1 MSPKKWNAIY
11 TTETLPVSATYRTAI
26 YTVSQGNNISPAL
39 FPLLRD
45 RKKPVHPHLT
55 SKKRFFS
62 QQRLVPATGF
72 ILLSNKRHYYLFFNG
87 SASRWPCKNRRR
99 VDRSRGEVLTFGTL
113 NRRVWGGGRR
123 RGRADLCANCAL
135 NAALYSVASR

>member
-11 TTETLPVSATYRTAI
+11 TIETLPASATYRTTI

-45 RKKPVHPHLT
+45 RKNLCILISSPKNFFFHSNVSSLQLD
-55 SKKRFFS
+55 SFFS
-62 QQRLVPATGF
+62 ATNVIIIIYF
-72 ILLSNKRHYYLFFNG
+72 SMAVRHAG
-87 SASRWPCKNRRR
+87 PVKTVVESIDRGKSAH
-99 VDRSRGEVLTFGTL
+99 
-113 NRRVWGGGRR
+113 VWYFEQEGLGGRR

-135 NAALYSVASR
+135 NAALHSVASR

>member
-1 MSPKKWNAIY
+1 MSPKKWNAFY
-11 TTETLPVSATYRTAI
+11 TTETLPASATYRTTI

-45 RKKPVHPHLT
+45 RKNLCILISSP
-55 SKKRFFS
+55 

-72 ILLSNKRHYYLFFNG
+72 ILLSNKRHYYYLFFNG

-99 VDRSRGEVLTFGTL
+99 VDQSGGKSAH
-113 NRRVWGGGRR
+113 VWYFEQEGLGGRR

-135 NAALYSVASR
+135 NAALYSVASQ